1 MKKVTNTFAKT
12 LLLATMGS
20 VIFTSCGKAD
30 LASQVS
36 APAIGNA
43 QGAGGTGGG
52 NAYTGPTTNNQYS
65 DMLPVEQSPEQPL
78 DTPEPLPAPQQPAQ
92 PGEVFQIKAVG
103 NTTAFAVP
111 QISKYV
117 QLNGVYVYIH
127 LTWQPVNGA
136 AEYWI
141 YKNDIPEWNEVGR
154 EKAFAIVEAKD
165 SQGYNTGL
173 AGFKDGMA
181 APNLKD
187 GNLWDRIKRGFQ
199 TITNRP
205 NVDYVYK
212 IVAVD
217 PNGIP
222 MSQSSVTTGRAMSSV
237 STPVM
242 LDAAMTSTVTPVLPW
257 KKSTDGMEPH
267 GYYVSVFPS
276 VQGLSQGI
284 LPPTSLAAWTTYM
297 NNQYNSVQQVT
308 YGKNKGN
315 LLSYA
320 GVLPFDIT
328 FNLKPGANYSWSVI
342 SIRTDTG
349 NMQTAKQISRTWS
362 GFGHFQI
369 APNAK
374 PVDPRQNPEA
384 ESVAAQRVNAQRTY
398 PNYPTN
404 TGYNSYNAGTQYP
417 QTTYPQQS
425 ANYGNAYPTQTG
437 YPAQQ
442 TGYNQYGTAYPQ
454 QAYGAYPEQRQRY

>member
-1 MKKVTNTFAKT
+1 MKMFTHGIAKT
-12 LLLATMGS
+12 LLLVTASSMVLTA
-20 VIFTSCGKAD
+20 CGKQD

-36 APAIGNA
+36 APAVGSA
-43 QGAGGTGGG
+43 TGAGAGGG

-92 PGEVFQIKAVG
+92 PGEVFEIKAVG

-111 QISKYV
+111 QFSKYI
-117 QLNGVYVYIH
+117 QLNGVYVFIH

-141 YKNDIPEWNEVGR
+141 YKNNIPEWNQVTR
-154 EKAFAIVEAKD
+154 EGAFAIVPAKD
-165 SQGYNTGL
+165 SQGRSTSAEGY
-173 AGFKDGMA
+173 KDGMA

-187 GNLWDRIKRGFQ
+187 GSLWERLKRGFQ
-199 TITNRP
+199 SVTNRP

-212 IVAVD
+212 VVAVD
-217 PNGIP
+217 ANGVP
-222 MSQSSVTTGRAMSSV
+222 MSQSKVTTGRAMSSV
-237 STPVM
+237 GTPIM
-242 LDAAMTSTVTPVLPW
+242 LDAASTNTVKPVLPW
-257 KKSTDGMEPH
+257 RKGTDGLQPD

-276 VQGLSQGI
+276 VEGLTQGI

-297 NNQYNSVQQVT
+297 NYQRSTVQQVT
-308 YGKNKGN
+308 YGKSKGN

-328 FNLKPGANYSWSVI
+328 FNLKPGAKYSWSVI

-349 NMQTAKQISRTWS
+349 NMQTAKQISRTWG

-369 APNAK
+369 SPTAV
-374 PVDPRQNPEA
+374 PVDPRENPEA
-384 ESVAAQRVNAQRTY
+384 EAVAAQRVNGQGAY
-398 PNYPTN
+398 PNYN
-404 TGYNSYNAGTQYP
+404 SYSSYNSYNSYP
-417 QTTYPQQS
+417 QQQTSAGYPSYPAQQSSYNQYGAQQGYGSSYPQQGYYTYPQQ
-425 ANYGNAYPTQTG
+425 
-437 YPAQQ
+437 
-442 TGYNQYGTAYPQ
+442 
-454 QAYGAYPEQRQRY
+454 QRQNY